1 MKRLLSATAV
11 LFLAPLAPGQSR
23 VVAVDVDNVI
33 HPITIDIIDHALTQA
48 RDQHADLVLI
58 RLNTPGGLVE
68 ATREIV
74 GKIVDSEVPV
84 VAYVTPS
91 GARAASAGFFLLEA
105 ADVAAMAPGTNT
117 GAASV
122 VMLGSE
128 MDPVMRKKVEND
140 TTAALRTIV
149 EKRGRNVELAEK
161 TVIEAVAFTEKEAL
175 ENNLIDLVAD
185 GQQDLLAKLNG
196 REVRRFHGGTVKL
209 ALEAPEVIDYRRTV
223 RERFIQAIANPN
235 IAFIILILGAAG
247 IYLEFSSPGLILPGV
262 AGGILVLLGLSAL
275 SVLPINWIG
284 VALLVGAIGLFILEA
299 KIVSHGILAVGGTVA
314 MVLGALLLVEGPP
327 EVRIQLPTALGVAL
341 PFALIT
347 MFLVTQVIRARRSK
361 VVTGSAGMVGEI
373 GTAHTALQ
381 PAGRVFVHGEF
392 WDAVSSAP
400 AEAGVP
406 VKVTGVDGL
415 KLRVEPAPPE
425 GGRNHV

>member
-175 ENNLIDLVAD
+175 ENNLIDL
-185 GQQDLLAKLNG
+185 
-196 REVRRFHGGTVKL
+196 
-209 ALEAPEVIDYRRTV
+209 
-223 RERFIQAIANPN
+223 
-235 IAFIILILGAAG
+235 
-247 IYLEFSSPGLILPGV
+247 
-262 AGGILVLLGLSAL
+262 GLSRL
-275 SVLPINWIG
+275 
-284 VALLVGAIGLFILEA
+284 
-299 KIVSHGILAVGGTVA
+299 
-314 MVLGALLLVEGPP
+314 
-327 EVRIQLPTALGVAL
+327 
-341 PFALIT
+341 
-347 MFLVTQVIRARRSK
+347 
-361 VVTGSAGMVGEI
+361 
-373 GTAHTALQ
+373 
-381 PAGRVFVHGEF
+381 
-392 WDAVSSAP
+392 
-400 AEAGVP
+400 
-406 VKVTGVDGL
+406 
-415 KLRVEPAPPE
+415 
-425 GGRNHV
+425 